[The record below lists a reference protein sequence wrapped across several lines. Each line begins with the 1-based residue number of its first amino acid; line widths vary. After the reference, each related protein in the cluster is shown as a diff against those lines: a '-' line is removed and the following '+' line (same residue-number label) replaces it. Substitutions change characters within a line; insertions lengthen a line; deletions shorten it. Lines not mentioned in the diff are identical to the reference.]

1 MRMLMK
7 ARLPVE
13 TANELA
19 VKGKLGETIGAI
31 VKQLKPECAYFGEE
45 DGMRTAFLVVDLEGM
60 HKIPS
65 VCEPWFLAFNA
76 NISLVPVM
84 TADDIAK
91 AVPDIDKA
99 AKQYGD
105 VEALAHAR

>member
-7 ARLPVE
+7 ARMPVE
-13 TANELA
+13 IGNELA
-19 VKGKLGETIGAI
+19 VKGKLGQTIGAI
-31 VKQLKPECAYFGEE
+31 VKQTKPECAYFGEE
-45 DGMRTAFLVVDLEGM
+45 DGMRTAFLVVEIEGM
-60 HKIPS
+60 HKIPAL
-65 VCEPWFLAFNA
+65 CEPWFLAFNA

-99 AKQYGD
+99 AREYGD
-105 VEALAHAR
+105 VEALAHTR